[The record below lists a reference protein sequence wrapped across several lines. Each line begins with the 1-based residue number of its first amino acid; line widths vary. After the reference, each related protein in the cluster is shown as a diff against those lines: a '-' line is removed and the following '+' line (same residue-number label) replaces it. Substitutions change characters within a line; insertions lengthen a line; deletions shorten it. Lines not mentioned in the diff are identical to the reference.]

1 MILGQVRECFFK
13 RVEEVAFR
21 GRSQNEKKANIIHNL
36 RGQFKLKDLLKYTGM
51 PKATFMYWQKRFN
64 RKNPDQEIE
73 LNTFFVRN
81 FFYVKD

>member
-21 GRSQNEKKANIIHNL
+21 GRNQNEKKANIIHSL
-36 RGQFKLKDLLKYTGM
+36 RGQFKLKDLLEYTGM

-64 RKNPDQEIE
+64 KKIQIKK
-73 LNTFFVRN
+73 L
-81 FFYVKD
+81 KQKS